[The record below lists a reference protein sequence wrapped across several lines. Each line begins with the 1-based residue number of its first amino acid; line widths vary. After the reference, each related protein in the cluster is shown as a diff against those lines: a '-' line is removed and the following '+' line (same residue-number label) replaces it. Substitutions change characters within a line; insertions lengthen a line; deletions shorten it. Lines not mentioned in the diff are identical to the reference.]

1 MPLAA
6 VCASLMLILLT
17 SCTPGR
23 SGKPMTLAHFENF
36 CQVFPT
42 PNSCDSTTICGDFS
56 NVLSSPS
63 SGLDDCLARCRRTK
77 NHLQPSNII
86 NSCNGALGRA
96 WDLCSQFCRQNYAQ

>member
-6 VCASLMLILLT
+6 LCTALMVILLT

-23 SGKPMTLAHFENF
+23 SAKPMTLEHFENF

-42 PNSCDSTTICGDFS
+42 PNSCDSTTICGDFA
-56 NVLSSPS
+56 NVLSSPAP
-63 SGLDDCLARCRRTK
+63 GLDDCLARCRRTK

-86 NSCNGALGRA
+86 NNCGATLSRA
-96 WDLCSQFCRQNYAQ
+96 SDLCAQFCRQNYGQ